1 MDPIF
6 TSKRRQ
12 PAVQTDFR
20 KCIICQLDSGNHDLN
35 YLTKNGIE
43 TFKNALRIR
52 KDEVHDRML
61 SEVDNI
67 DVFFEKKP
75 LCHRNCRSRYT
86 HKKELEKYAFKR
98 MKMEDEDETSL
109 SASEMKTTSR
119 SGQTI
124 DFKTCCFLCNKKR
137 DPKGN
142 WQLTLVS
149 TETRQQAIHEKAKY
163 LNDEEL
169 LVKIQGHGNQT
180 IDMIAADF
188 RYHKSCMDN
197 FMNKKLSAVI
207 KENDYDLAFSELAS
221 EISESLIKDQSAFYT
236 TQLLTKYRGYLAK
249 QGVQNVGS
257 YRSGRLQKRLL
268 DHFGTDIQIVAQ
280 KGKASLVCS
289 ANITVREMCAL
300 AAKLQGE
307 LDKSETQT
315 ESDESD
321 EDTAEDA
328 KKSPALV
335 RSDLFA
341 VAKHLRGKMKEK
353 EKESR
358 SENDSLEI
366 TYEAASEIIP
376 DDLYNHL
383 AWIMY
388 NSGAELSET
397 GRVILPEHQD
407 RKVVSI
413 AQELMANTTTMPMPM
428 HVGLSLYIL
437 KQTGS
442 KELVRILNKFGL
454 AISYDDAQ
462 RYIST
467 DAHEVDLQT
476 IENGVFIPSEI
487 VPGRFTQ
494 CVLDNLDFHENTKD
508 GSTLHATSHAILQ
521 YPDDNS
527 TSRSSV
533 SVPLEKRRRKTVE
546 ESESMT
552 VTETDISL
560 KDRREARSVS
570 GVPLASQQGQ
580 PTSLIADEHFVWT
593 LIRLLV
599 SRDDG
604 DTTAPTWN
612 EFHEILSGNE
622 APKPRTVIGYGPLFP
637 QSPTDP
643 AVVQASLDY
652 FMLLTRKLGQ
662 DTTVVT
668 ADQAIYDIVKG
679 K

>member
-1 MDPIF
+1 M
-6 TSKRRQ
+6 
-12 PAVQTDFR
+12 
-20 KCIICQLDSGNHDLN
+20 
-35 YLTKNGIE
+35 
-43 TFKNALRIR
+43 
-52 KDEVHDRML
+52 
-61 SEVDNI
+61 
-67 DVFFEKKP
+67 
-75 LCHRNCRSRYT
+75 
-86 HKKELEKYAFKR
+86 
-98 MKMEDEDETSL
+98 
-109 SASEMKTTSR
+109 
-119 SGQTI
+119 
-124 DFKTCCFLCNKKR
+124 
-137 DPKGN
+137 
-142 WQLTLVS
+142 
-149 TETRQQAIHEKAKY
+149 
-163 LNDEEL
+163 
-169 LVKIQGHGNQT
+169 
-180 IDMIAADF
+180 
-188 RYHKSCMDN
+188 
-197 FMNKKLSAVI
+197 
-207 KENDYDLAFSELAS
+207 
-221 EISESLIKDQSAFYT
+221 
-236 TQLLTKYRGYLAK
+236 
-249 QGVQNVGS
+249 
-257 YRSGRLQKRLL
+257 

-341 VAKHLRGKMKEK
+341 VTKHLRGQMKEK

-376 DDLYNHL
+376 DNLYNHL

-388 NSGAELSET
+388 NSGVELSAT
-397 GRVILPEHQD
+397 GRVTLPEHQD
-407 RKVVSI
+407 RKVVSV
-413 AQELMANTTTMPMPM
+413 AQELTANTTTMPMPM

-442 KELVRILNKFGL
+442 KELARILNKFGL

-494 CVLDNLDFHENTKD
+494 CVLNNLDFHENTKD

-533 SVPLEKRRRKTVE
+533 SVPLEKQRRKTVA

-552 VTETDISL
+552 VTETDVSL
-560 KDRREARSVS
+560 KDRREARSIS

-622 APKPRTVIGYGPLFP
+622 APKPRTVIEYGPLFP

-679 K
+679 KEILVPHDKETFFSNVAIDFIRFY